1 MAQASTAKRT
11 TTSKST
17 AKKVSS
23 EASNDSNVEK
33 VTGTVKD
40 TALVGLGVVGKLFDR
55 AQDRVDGVRTEVP
68 KKWDEF
74 VQRGEQLKDTAND
87 KVNNISFSYK
97 FDMEEQRAK
106 FRDVVDALRAFVTPS
121 KAQ

>member
-23 EASNDSNVEK
+23 EASNDLNVEK

-40 TALVGLGVVGKLFDR
+40 TALAGLGVVGKLFDR

-74 VQRGEQLKDTAND
+74 VQRGEQLKDTTND

-121 KAQ
+121 KAK

>member
-23 EASNDSNVEK
+23 EASNDLNVEK

-40 TALVGLGVVGKLFDR
+40 TALAGLGVVGKLFDR

-74 VQRGEQLKDTAND
+74 VNRGEQLKDTAND
-87 KVNNISFSYK
+87 KVNDINVSFKYNVK
-97 FDMEEQRAK
+97 EQRAQ
-106 FRDVVDALRAFVTPS
+106 FNDLVDALIAFVKPS
-121 KAQ
+121 KA

>member
-17 AKKVSS
+17 AKQVSS
-23 EASNDSNVEK
+23 EASNDLNVGK

-40 TALVGLGVVGKLFDR
+40 TALAGLGVVGKLFDR

-74 VQRGEQLKDTAND
+74 VQRGEQLKDTANN

-121 KAQ
+121 KA